1 MDLRLVY
8 GGRARDVGDEL
19 CAEACGKGFQ
29 KLLFACDIAPVA
41 NDAAELYDASR
52 SEAAHALGDVVRRV
66 ERHELPR
73 GNDVDFLGIALSYR
87 HGETAADDIA
97 EHIVDGDI
105 DSIKRMERL
114 EPFERHDDAAPR
126 AADARLRAARLDAAH
141 AAVSLVRDFRK
152 RKRRALLAALRIEHG
167 ERRDAP

>member
-8 GGRARDVGDEL
+8 GGGARDVGDEL
-19 CAEACGKGFQ
+19 CAETCGEGFQ
-29 KLLFACDIAPVA
+29 KLLLACDVAPVA
-41 NDAAELYDASR
+41 DDAAELHDASR

-87 HGETAADDIA
+87 HGETAANDIA
-97 EHIVDGDI
+97 EHIVDSNVHI
-105 DSIKRMERL
+105 VKRMERL

-126 AADARLRAARLDAAH
+126 AANAWLRAARLDAAH
-141 AAVSLVRDFRK
+141 AAIPLVRDFRK
-152 RKRRALLAALRIEHG
+152 RERRALLAALRIEHG